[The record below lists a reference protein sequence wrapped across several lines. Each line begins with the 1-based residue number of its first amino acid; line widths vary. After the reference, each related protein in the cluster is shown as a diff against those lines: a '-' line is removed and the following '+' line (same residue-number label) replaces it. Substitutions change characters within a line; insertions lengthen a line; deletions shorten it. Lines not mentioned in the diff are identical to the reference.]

1 MWIRSSSLA
10 SHGPA
15 LGLVRAGC
23 RGSGSSG
30 VPSAAGVDEAA
41 PMATTDCRE
50 ELRKETPSA
59 AESLAPL
66 APGHFREHMHVLWR
80 VVSRLGVPAHSVD
93 DVIQETFITA
103 SRRGADIAAGQ
114 LRSFLLATAIRL
126 SANYRRRAH
135 VRREV
140 GQGDGFETRA
150 STQPNAE
157 QLLETKRLRELL
169 ERALGELS
177 GAQRAVFVLFEFE
190 GFSMLEITS
199 ILGLPLGTVS
209 SRLMRARAKF
219 STVAARLQGRAKL
232 ERP

>member
-1 MWIRSSSLA
+1 ML
-10 SHGPA
+10 
-15 LGLVRAGC
+15 LV
-23 RGSGSSG
+23 
-30 VPSAAGVDEAA
+30 
-41 PMATTDCRE
+41 
-50 ELRKETPSA
+50 
-59 AESLAPL
+59 
-66 APGHFREHMHVLWR
+66 PGDFRQHLHVLWR

-93 DVIQETFITA
+93 DVLQETFITA

-126 SANYRRRAH
+126 CANYRRRAH

-140 GQGDGFETRA
+140 SQGDGFEARA
-150 STQPNAE
+150 SMQPNAE

-169 ERALGELS
+169 ERALAELS
-177 GAQRAVFVLFEFE
+177 DDHRAVFVLYEFE

-199 ILGLPLGTVS
+199 ILGLPLGTAS

-219 STVAARLQGRAKL
+219 SAIAARLQSRADL

>member
-10 SHGPA
+10 PYGPA
-15 LGLVRAGC
+15 PVLVGA
-23 RGSGSSG
+23 GSGGGDSSG
-30 VPSAAGVDEAA
+30 MPSGAGADEAG
-41 PMATTDCRE
+41 PSRTTECRD
-50 ELRKETPSA
+50 RTAKPTSA
-59 AESLAPL
+59 AESQPL
-66 APGHFREHMHVLWR
+66 LVPGDFRQHLHVLWR

-93 DVIQETFITA
+93 DVLQETFITA

-140 GQGDGFETRA
+140 SQGDGFEACA
-150 STQPNAE
+150 SMQPNAE

-169 ERALGELS
+169 ERALAELS
-177 GAQRAVFVLFEFE
+177 DDQRAVFVLYEFE

-209 SRLMRARAKF
+209 SRLMRARIKF
-219 STVAARLQGRAKL
+219 SAVAARLQSRADQ